1 MLDYTFAE
9 LFQKHPY
16 ATKAYGLYLILSLV
30 YIIRINRIM
39 KTVGRLPS
47 DEKTKYGA
55 SLPDPKKWNPLL
67 TYLGM
72 AVLFLPRFFTALF
85 FATAY
90 MISAQYLNN

>member
-1 MLDYTFAE
+1 MFDYTLVE
-9 LFQKHPY
+9 LLHRHPY
-16 ATKAYGLYLILSLV
+16 ATSAYGVYLILSLV
-30 YIIRINRIM
+30 YVIRIDGVI

-47 DEKTKYGA
+47 GDKAKYCA
-55 SLPDPKKWNPLL
+55 SLLDPKKWNPLL

-90 MISAQYLNN
+90 MISAQYSSK